1 MNYLIDSNILIYAK
15 MDSMPEHA
23 SVAAWLERAISDRS
37 TTISVCETSLL
48 SFLRVATNRRV
59 FNPTLPVKE
68 AEQFI
73 ESLLSCPNV
82 NLIATSPTHY
92 IEVTNLMEKY
102 DLKGNLVMDI
112 HLAVLAQSI
121 GATVVTRDADFV
133 KIPYLKTLNP
143 VKEL

>member
-23 SVAAWLERAISDRS
+23 SVADWLERAISDRS

-59 FNPTLPVKE
+59 FNPTLPVEE
-68 AEQFI
+68 ARKFI
-73 ESLLSCPNV
+73 DSFLSCPNV
-82 NLIATSPTHY
+82 NLIATSPAHY
-92 IEVTNLMEKY
+92 REVTNLMETH
-102 DLKGNLVMDI
+102 DLQGNLVMDI

-143 VKEL
+143 VKDL